1 MPYEVRLSC
10 CALPRTPRER
20 RSKAKRLRQF
30 RRNHKESRE
39 IACPLWTYR
48 VSIPQKTQ
56 RRFWGKPQAVA
67 NRKDE
72 EPLLHLAKVR
82 DTTPTEI
89 ANKVHMSQIKF
100 FKFCRKYFDC
110 TATELIARVQGEE

>member
-1 MPYEVRLSC
+1 M
-10 CALPRTPRER
+10 
-20 RSKAKRLRQF
+20 K
-30 RRNHKESRE
+30 SR
-39 IACPLWTYR
+39 I
-48 VSIPQKTQ
+48 
-56 RRFWGKPQAVA
+56 
-67 NRKDE
+67 
-72 EPLLHLAKVR
+72 LHLAKVR

>member
-1 MPYEVRLSC
+1 MPYKVRLSC
-10 CALPRTPRER
+10 CILPRTPRER
-20 RSKAKRLRQF
+20 RSKAKRLRQ
-30 RRNHKESRE
+30 SRKKLNE
-39 IACPLWTYR
+39 E
-48 VSIPQKTQ
+48 
-56 RRFWGKPQAVA
+56 FGA
-67 NRKDE
+67 NPKQWLTEKMKSRI
-72 EPLLHLAKVR
+72 LHLAKVR

>member
-1 MPYEVRLSC
+1 MPYKVRLSC

-56 RRFWGKPQAVA
+56 RRVWGKPQAVA
-67 NRKDE
+67 DRKDE
-72 EPLLHLAKVR
+72 EPHFASGKGARHNSHR
-82 DTTPTEI
+82 DC
-89 ANKVHMSQIKF
+89 Q
-100 FKFCRKYFDC
+100 
-110 TATELIARVQGEE
+110 QGTHVTD

>member
-1 MPYEVRLSC
+1 MLALSG
-10 CALPRTPRER
+10 LTGY
-20 RSKAKRLRQF
+20 QF
-30 RRNHKESRE
+30 RKKLNEEFGANPKQWLTEKMKSR
-39 IACPLWTYR
+39 I
-48 VSIPQKTQ
+48 
-56 RRFWGKPQAVA
+56 
-67 NRKDE
+67 
-72 EPLLHLAKVR
+72 LHLAKVR

>member
-1 MPYEVRLSC
+1 MLALSG
-10 CALPRTPRER
+10 LTEY
-20 RSKAKRLRQF
+20 QF
-30 RRNHKESRE
+30 RKKHNED
-39 IACPLWTYR
+39 
-48 VSIPQKTQ
+48 
-56 RRFWGKPQAVA
+56 FGA
-67 NRKDE
+67 NPKQWLTE
-72 EPLLHLAKVR
+72 KMKSCILHLAKVR